1 MVTEAGPAALVNSVT
16 GWIATA
22 ALGTVG
28 ENTGILPMCLIVFAW
43 RPGHALPLIVAANR
57 DEFYARPTQALGA
70 WEDAPGVH
78 AGRDLEAGGTWLG
91 VGPQGRFA
99 ALTNIREPGQPL
111 GPRSRGEL
119 VAAYLQGELGVEA
132 YLDQVASR
140 SRQYSGFNLLVGD
153 GRQLGYLHAREAA
166 ARLLEPGVYG
176 LSNAGLDTPW
186 PKLVKA
192 RRGLEGLLESAD
204 PQRLLAL
211 LADGET
217 AADADLPET
226 GVGLATEKL
235 LSSVFIASQNYGTRA
250 STVLIV
256 DDQGR
261 RRLVERSFGPF
272 GGHLGEV
279 CLEV

>member
-1 MVTEAGPAALVNSVT
+1 
-16 GWIATA
+16 
-22 ALGTVG
+22 
-28 ENTGILPMCLIVFAW
+28 MCLIVFAW

-57 DEFYARPTQALGA
+57 DEFYARPAQALAA

-99 ALTNIREPGQPL
+99 ALTNIRDPRQAQ

-119 VAAYLQGELGVEA
+119 VAGYLRGELGVEA
-132 YLDQVASR
+132 YLDEVASR
-140 SRQYSGFNLLVGD
+140 SGQYSGFNLLVGH
-153 GRQLGYLHAREAA
+153 GRQLGYLHGPDVAP
-166 ARLLEPGVYG
+166 RLLEAGVYG

-192 RRGLEGLLESAD
+192 RSGLQRLLETPEP
-204 PQRLLAL
+204 PQLLAL
-211 LADGET
+211 LADGEP
-217 AADADLPET
+217 AADGELPDT
-226 GVGLATEKL
+226 GVGMATEKL
-235 LSSVFIASQNYGTRA
+235 LSSVFIASQSYGTRA

-261 RRLVERSFGPF
+261 RRLIERSFGPF

-279 CLEV
+279 ELSV

>member
-1 MVTEAGPAALVNSVT
+1 
-16 GWIATA
+16 
-22 ALGTVG
+22 
-28 ENTGILPMCLIVFAW
+28 MCLIVFAW

-91 VGPQGRFA
+91 VGPGGRFA
-99 ALTNIREPGQPL
+99 ALTNIRDPRQPL

-119 VAAYLQGELGVEA
+119 VAAFLQGELGVEG

-140 SRQYSGFNLLVGD
+140 SGQYSGFNLLVGD
-153 GRQLGYLHAREAA
+153 RHQLGYLHAREAA
-166 ARLLEPGVYG
+166 PRLLAPGVYG

-192 RRGLEGLLESAD
+192 RSGLEVLLESAD
-204 PQRLLAL
+204 PQRMLAL
-211 LADGET
+211 LADGEP
-217 AADADLPET
+217 AADGELPET

-261 RRLVERSFGPF
+261 RQMIERSFGPF

-279 CLEV
+279 ELLV

>member
-1 MVTEAGPAALVNSVT
+1 
-16 GWIATA
+16 
-22 ALGTVG
+22 
-28 ENTGILPMCLIVFAW
+28 MCLIVFAW

-57 DEFYARPTQALGA
+57 DEFYARPTQALAA
-70 WEDAPGVH
+70 WQDAPGVH

-119 VAAYLQGELGVEA
+119 VAGFLQGELGVEA

-140 SRQYSGFNLLVGD
+140 SGQYSGFNLLVGD
-153 GRQLGYLHAREAA
+153 SDRLGYLHARDAA
-166 ARLLEPGVYG
+166 PQLLEAGVYG

-192 RRGLEGLLESAD
+192 RTGLEGLLESAQ
-204 PQRLLAL
+204 PRQLLAL
-211 LADGET
+211 LADAEP
-217 AADADLPET
+217 AADSELPET
-226 GVGLATEKL
+226 GVGVATEKL

-261 RRLVERSFGPF
+261 RRLIERSFGPF

-279 CLEV
+279 ELMV

>member
-1 MVTEAGPAALVNSVT
+1 
-16 GWIATA
+16 
-22 ALGTVG
+22 
-28 ENTGILPMCLIVFAW
+28 MCLIVFAW

-57 DEFYARPTQALGA
+57 DEFYARPTQALAA

-91 VGPQGRFA
+91 VGPDGRFA
-99 ALTNIREPGQPL
+99 ALTNIRDPGQAV

-119 VAAYLQGELGVEA
+119 VAAYLQSELGVEA

-140 SRQYSGFNLLVGD
+140 SGQYSGFNLLVGD
-153 GRQLGYLHAREAA
+153 GQQLGYLHAREAA
-166 ARLLEPGVYG
+166 PRILAPGVYG
-176 LSNAGLDTPW
+176 VSNAGLDTPW

-192 RRGLEGLLESAD
+192 RQGLEGLLEAAD
-204 PQRLLAL
+204 PQQLLTL
-211 LADGET
+211 LSDGEI
-217 AADADLPET
+217 APDADLPET
-226 GVGLATEKL
+226 GVGMATERL

-261 RRLVERSFGPF
+261 RRLIERSFGPF

-279 CLEV
+279 EVGV

>member
-1 MVTEAGPAALVNSVT
+1 
-16 GWIATA
+16 
-22 ALGTVG
+22 
-28 ENTGILPMCLIVFAW
+28 MCLIVFAW
-43 RPGHALPLIVAANR
+43 RPGTARPLIVAANR

-91 VGPQGRFA
+91 VGPNGRFA
-99 ALTNIREPGQPL
+99 ALTNIRDPRQPL

-119 VAAYLQGELGVEA
+119 VAAYLQGELGVET
-132 YLDQVASR
+132 YLDRVASR
-140 SRQYSGFNLLVGD
+140 SGQYSGFNLLVGD
-153 GRQLGYLHAREAA
+153 DQRLGYLHAREPAP
-166 ARLLEPGVYG
+166 RLLEPGVYG

-186 PKLVKA
+186 PKLLKA
-192 RRGLEGLLESAD
+192 RSGLEGVLENAD
-204 PQRLLAL
+204 PQQLLTL
-211 LADGET
+211 LGDAQPAPEGE
-217 AADADLPET
+217 LPET
-226 GVGLATEKL
+226 GVGLATERL

-261 RRLVERSFGPF
+261 RRMIERSFGPF

-279 CLEV
+279 SLEI